1 MKKSAAGFS
10 LIEIMVVVLI
20 ISTLGSVIYF
30 KMSEAAAEGRDIER
44 RADLRTLQS
53 ALELYKNKNG
63 RYPARCAN
71 SQPYWSG
78 QSGTI
83 YACNSGNQYI
93 DGLAPEF
100 IPTLPT
106 DPRLNGTDSGYVYT
120 VNADGTVYKLM
131 ARKTVESEVVTYD
144 NEFKSCD
151 ATDGQ
156 AGICNATYPS
166 YSLPDHC
173 DKGNDTLFKITYAV
187 WGGYANAISTTT
199 SERFTEDVICDIP

>member
-20 ISTLGSVIYF
+20 ISTLGSVLFF
-30 KMSEAAAEGRDIER
+30 KMSEASAEGRDAER
-44 RADLRTLQS
+44 RGELRNLQS

-63 RYPARCAN
+63 RYPTRCAN
-71 SQPYWSG
+71 GQAWSG

-93 DGLAPEF
+93 VGLAPEF

-131 ARKTVESEVVTYD
+131 AKKTVESQVVDYS

-151 ATDGQ
+151 ATAGLV
-156 AGICNATYPS
+156 GICNATLPS
-166 YSLPDHC
+166 NNKPAHC
-173 DKGNDTLFKITYAV
+173 EEENALFKITYAV
-187 WGGYANAISTTT
+187 WGGYANGVDAAQV
-199 SERFTEDVICDIP
+199 ERFTEDVICDIP